1 MKVTKTYFMLR
12 VKDMDRAVAFYR
24 DVFQLDVRFASPD
37 WSELT
42 WRDATLAL
50 HGGGGRGVA
59 SGLGFEV
66 DDLER
71 ACHEVKA
78 AGGRVLKPPRDRPG
92 EPIRLAEV
100 ADPEGNQ
107 FSLAQ
112 PSE

>member
-1 MKVTKTYFMLR
+1 MVH

-24 DVFQLDVRFASPD
+24 DVFGLDVRFASPD

-50 HGGGGRGVA
+50 HGGGRRNGPT
-59 SGLGFEV
+59 GLGFEV

-78 AGGRVLKPPRDRPG
+78 AGGRVVKAPRDRRG

-112 PSE
+112 TVAE